1 MKKRVIIIFGT
12 RPEAIKMAPLIKELK
27 KFPEIFET
35 KVCVTGQHREMLD
48 QVLDFFDIRPDY
60 DLNIMKKNQNLF
72 ELTSKIIQYL
82 RPILISFKP
91 DYLFVHGD
99 TTTTLSAS
107 IAGFYSFAKV
117 CHVEAGLRTNDKL
130 SPFPEEIN
138 RQITTRISD
147 FHFAPTKLSKK
158 NLINE
163 NIDETSIIVTGN
175 TVIDALIQSINIVNE
190 NPSKLILEISEK
202 IGKKDLI
209 LVTGHRRENFGV
221 GFENICKAIKKIA
234 INNPDLII
242 IYPVHLNPKVSE
254 PVKQLLGKINN
265 IMLINPVN
273 YPDFI
278 WLMNRSKIIITDS
291 GGVQEEAPSLGK
303 PVLVLRETTER
314 PEAVVAGTVI
324 LVGTDT
330 EKIFSVTKKLLNN
343 ENEIERMSKLHNPYG
358 DGFASK
364 RIVQFMKKIK

>member
-202 IGKKDLI
+202 
-209 LVTGHRRENFGV
+209 
-221 GFENICKAIKKIA
+221 
-234 INNPDLII
+234 
-242 IYPVHLNPKVSE
+242 
-254 PVKQLLGKINN
+254 
-265 IMLINPVN
+265 
-273 YPDFI
+273 
-278 WLMNRSKIIITDS
+278 
-291 GGVQEEAPSLGK
+291 
-303 PVLVLRETTER
+303 
-314 PEAVVAGTVI
+314 
-324 LVGTDT
+324 
-330 EKIFSVTKKLLNN
+330 
-343 ENEIERMSKLHNPYG
+343 
-358 DGFASK
+358 
-364 RIVQFMKKIK
+364 